1 MAKPYREGKG
11 WSVRLRVRGHD
22 LYLSGFTSEA
32 AARRAAEAR
41 RADILKAGAP
51 AHQGPTRTRLGQAFA
66 QYARERLPYLK
77 SSNKDANR
85 LNAYLRA
92 CALPVIV
99 VEPHSARSVS
109 GSAIYWKVD
118 FEHESER
125 KIVTSLRAHRSGL
138 SEKFATSAR
147 VRERLARM
155 TVADITY
162 ENIKALTDA
171 MADEGYQ
178 QASIIN
184 ERAELNR
191 LFNHARRVW
200 RWTEPAC
207 NPVAAVKLKAPDNA
221 RDRVLTNEEWDR
233 VLTHLNAHPNR
244 FVAPAVVLL
253 LETSMRCS
261 EALVTATWGSVDW
274 ERNTLLLS
282 EAKAGARKV
291 PLSPG
296 AVDVLRKLRAQ
307 DNDICS
313 DGRILKTTYEAL
325 KKAWSVVR
333 KAADIKDVRLH
344 DLRHTSTT
352 RFALEYQGNLPVLK
366 LISGHKTT
374 AMLMRYINIKA
385 ENVASMMHGKKVDLK
400 YMPAGYKRNLL
411 KQTEAQAS
419 AKEVQVESAETQAP
433 DNLVA
438 VDFVQRRRSA

>member
-1 MAKPYREGKG
+1 MAKPYLEGKG

-22 LYLSGFTSEA
+22 VYLSGFKSA
-32 AARRAAEAR
+32 AEARRASEAR

-51 AHQGPTRTRLGQAFA
+51 AHQGPTHTTLGQAFA

-77 SSNKDANR
+77 SANKDANR

-99 VEPHSARSVS
+99 VTPHPERTAS

-118 FEHESER
+118 FAHEAER
-125 KIVTSLRAHRSGL
+125 RIVASLRAHRSAL
-138 SEKFATSAR
+138 SDKFANSAR
-147 VRERLARM
+147 VRDRLARM
-155 TVADITY
+155 TVADITPNDI
-162 ENIKALTDA
+162 ELMLGA
-171 MADEGYQ
+171 MASDGYK

-207 NPVAAVKLKAPDNA
+207 NPAAAVKLETANNE
-221 RDRVLTNEEWDR
+221 RDRVLSNQEWDR
-233 VLTHLNAHPNR
+233 VIGHLNDYPNR

-261 EALVTATWGSVDW
+261 EALLTATWGSVDW
-274 ERNTLLLS
+274 ERNTLSLGD
-282 EAKAGARKV
+282 AKAGARKV

-296 AVDVLRKLRAQ
+296 AVDVLQKLRAQ
-307 DNDICS
+307 DADARP
-313 DGRILKTTYEAL
+313 DGRILKTSYEAL

-333 KAADIKDVRLH
+333 TAAGIEDVRLH

-352 RFALEYQGNLPVLK
+352 RFALEYHGNLPVLK
-366 LISGHKTT
+366 LITGHKTT
-374 AMLMRYINIKA
+374 EMLMRYINLKA
-385 ENVASMMHGKKVDLK
+385 EDVASMMHGKEADLK
-400 YMPAGYKRNLL
+400 HMPAGYKRSLLNNAKQEAPANLL
-411 KQTEAQAS
+411 R
-419 AKEVQVESAETQAP
+419 
-433 DNLVA
+433 
-438 VDFVQRRRSA
+438 VDFAQRRRSA